1 MQDVLVVG
9 AGVVHDELVLVA
21 VGEELP
27 ELGLPRLVAR
37 VHARIV
43 PRLLLLLGL
52 GGGSFRL
59 MTYQSPSHVLQD

>member
-9 AGVVHDELVLVA
+9 AGVVHNELVLVT

-52 GGGSFRL
+52 GRG
-59 MTYQSPSHVLQD
+59 LQIDDITVTKSIVT